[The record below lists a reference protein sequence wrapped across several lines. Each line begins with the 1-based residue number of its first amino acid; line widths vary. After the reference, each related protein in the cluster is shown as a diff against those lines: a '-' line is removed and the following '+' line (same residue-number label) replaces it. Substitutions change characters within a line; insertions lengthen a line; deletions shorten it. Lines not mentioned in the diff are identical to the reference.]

1 MTNQRNEVIM
11 ESANPAVM
19 EALTQKEDHEMSG
32 INQKITALYCRLS
45 QEDERAGESLS
56 IENQK
61 DILQRYA
68 KDHRFPNPTF
78 FVDDGYSGISID
90 RPGFQG
96 MLAEIEA
103 GHVAVVI
110 TKDLSRLGRNS
121 GMTNLYQNFIFP
133 DNGVRFIAINDA
145 VDRASYPAHIWT
157 EAAHAHGRYPVS
169 ATR

>member
-68 KDHRFPNPTF
+68 IYRLH
-78 FVDDGYSGISID
+78 GQ
-90 RPGFQG
+90 FQN
-96 MLAEIEA
+96 L
-103 GHVAVVI
+103 HQF
-110 TKDLSRLGRNS
+110 SLG
-121 GMTNLYQNFIFP
+121 
-133 DNGVRFIAINDA
+133 
-145 VDRASYPAHIWT
+145 
-157 EAAHAHGRYPVS
+157 
-169 ATR
+169 